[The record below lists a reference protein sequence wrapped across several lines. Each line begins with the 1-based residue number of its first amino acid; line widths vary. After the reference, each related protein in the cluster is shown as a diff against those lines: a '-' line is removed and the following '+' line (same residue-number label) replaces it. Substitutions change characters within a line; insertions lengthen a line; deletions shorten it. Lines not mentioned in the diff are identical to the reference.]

1 MQISR
6 RHCIITRMEEKSY
19 VNKNIYDLSY
29 TMRKSRARRI
39 RNAALTV
46 ILFFVVM
53 NAILIFCASPI
64 KQSSS
69 SMEPNVM
76 RDSFLL
82 STPIALYSENKIR
95 RGEIVLVERPE
106 EKPLSIA
113 QKAADTICRAFTL
126 QKIHP
131 FTKEAP
137 FLSRIAA
144 VPGDTIYMRDFV
156 LYVTPKDENFSYTEF
171 ELNQI
176 PYSIDIRVPPV
187 GWNTR
192 IGVRGNF
199 EKTTLKDDEYFVLA
213 DDRLASM
220 DSRIFG
226 AVKQSRIRRKVVL
239 SYFPLNSLRLFRSKA
254 NK

>member
-1 MQISR
+1 
-6 RHCIITRMEEKSY
+6 MEEKSY

-39 RNAALTV
+39 RNVALTV
-46 ILFFVVM
+46 LMFFVVM
-53 NAILIFCASPI
+53 NAILIFCASPVR
-64 KQSSS
+64 QSSS
-69 SMEPNVM
+69 SMEPNIK
-76 RDSFLL
+76 RNSFLL
-82 STPIALYSENKIR
+82 STPLALYSEDKIR

-106 EKPLSIA
+106 EKPLSTM
-113 QKAADTICRAFTL
+113 QKVLDTVCRAFTL

-144 VPGDTIYMRDFV
+144 VPGDTIYMKDFV
-156 LYVTPKDENFSYTEF
+156 LYVAPKDENFSYTEF

-187 GWNTR
+187 GWNTQ

-199 EKTTLKDDEYFVLA
+199 EKSTLQADEYFVLA
-213 DDRLASM
+213 DDRLSSM

-226 AVKQSRIRRKVVL
+226 AVKQDRIKRKIVL
-239 SYFPLNSLRLFRSKA
+239 VYFPLNALRIFRSKS
-254 NK
+254 KK

>member
-1 MQISR
+1 
-6 RHCIITRMEEKSY
+6 MEEKSY

-39 RNAALTV
+39 RNVTLTV
-46 ILFFVVM
+46 LMFFVVM
-53 NAILIFCASPI
+53 NAILIFCASPVR
-64 KQSSS
+64 QASS
-69 SMEPNVM
+69 SMEPNIK
-76 RDSFLL
+76 RNSFLL
-82 STPIALYSENKIR
+82 STPLALYSENKIR

-106 EKPLSIA
+106 DAPLSIT
-113 QKAADTICRAFTL
+113 QKILDMACRALTL

-131 FTKEAP
+131 FTKETP

-144 VPGDTIYMRDFV
+144 VPGDTIYMKDFV
-156 LYVTPKDENFSYTEF
+156 LYVAPKDENFSYTEF

-187 GWNTR
+187 GWNTQ

-199 EKTTLKDDEYFVLA
+199 EKTTLKSDEYFVLA
-213 DDRLASM
+213 DDRLSSM

-226 AVKQSRIRRKVVL
+226 AIKQDRIKRKVVL
-239 SYFPLNSLRLFRSKA
+239 SYFPLNALRIFRSKT
-254 NK
+254 KK

>member
-1 MQISR
+1 
-6 RHCIITRMEEKSY
+6 MEEKSY

-39 RNAALTV
+39 RNVALTV
-46 ILFFVVM
+46 LMFFVVM
-53 NAILIFCASPI
+53 NAILIFCASPVR
-64 KQSSS
+64 QSSS
-69 SMEPNVM
+69 SMEPNIK
-76 RDSFLL
+76 RNSFLL
-82 STPIALYSENKIR
+82 STPLALYSEDKIR

-106 EKPLSIA
+106 EKPLSTM
-113 QKAADTICRAFTL
+113 QKVLDTVCRAFTL

-144 VPGDTIYMRDFV
+144 VPGDTIYMKDFV
-156 LYVTPKDENFSYTEF
+156 LYVAPKDENFSYTEF

-187 GWNTR
+187 GWNTQ

-199 EKTTLKDDEYFVLA
+199 EKSTLQADEYFVLA
-213 DDRLASM
+213 DDRLSSM

-226 AVKQSRIRRKVVL
+226 AVKQDRIKRKIVL
-239 SYFPLNSLRLFRSKA
+239 AYFPLNALRIFRSKS
-254 NK
+254 KK

>member
-1 MQISR
+1 
-6 RHCIITRMEEKSY
+6 MEEKSY

-29 TMRKSRARRI
+29 SMRKSRARRI
-39 RNAALTV
+39 RHAVLIV

-53 NAILIFCASPI
+53 NAILMFCASPI
-64 KQSSS
+64 KQCSS
-69 SMEPNVM
+69 SMEPNI
-76 RDSFLL
+76 RRNSFLL
-82 STPIALYSENKIR
+82 STPIALYSEDKIR

-113 QKAADTICRAFTL
+113 QKAADIVCRALTL

-156 LYVTPKDENFSYTEF
+156 LYVAPKDENFSYTEF

-176 PYSIDIRVPPV
+176 PYSIDIRVPPA
-187 GWNTR
+187 GWNTQ

-199 EKTTLKDDEYFVLA
+199 EKTTLKSDEYFVLA
-213 DDRLASM
+213 DDRLSSM

-226 AVKQSRIRRKVVL
+226 TVDKSRIKRKVVL
-239 SYFPLNSLRLFRSKA
+239 SYFPLNALRIFRSKA

>member
-1 MQISR
+1 
-6 RHCIITRMEEKSY
+6 MEEKSY

-29 TMRKSRARRI
+29 SMRKSRARRI
-39 RNAALTV
+39 RNIVLTV
-46 ILFFVVM
+46 VLFFIVM
-53 NAILIFCASPI
+53 NAILIFCASSI
-64 KQSSS
+64 RQSSS
-69 SMEPNVM
+69 SMEPNIK
-76 RDSFLL
+76 RNSFLL
-82 STPIALYSENKIR
+82 STPLALYSENKIR

-106 EKPLSIA
+106 EIPLSNA
-113 QKAADTICRAFTL
+113 QKILDTLCRALTL
-126 QKIHP
+126 QKVHP

-144 VPGDTIYMRDFV
+144 VPGDTIYMKDFV
-156 LYVTPKDENFSYTEF
+156 LYVAPKDDNFSYTEF

-187 GWNTR
+187 GWNTQ

-213 DDRLASM
+213 DDRLSSM

-226 AVKQSRIRRKVVL
+226 AVKQERIRRKVIL
-239 SYFPLNSLRLFRSKA
+239 SYFPLNALRIFRSNQRK
-254 NK
+254 